1 MVLVE
6 AGGCTVTTKVRNIEK
21 AGGQIAVI
29 GDGFYDSMEDVYMED
44 VDGSGFSLTIPALLI
59 GKADARTLK
68 VALQSKL
75 QVKMKVDLEISHSD
89 SKFVEVGLW
98 YGSALDLDPKFLQ
111 GLYDYQHVLQNNVKF
126 TPHIITL

>member
-6 AGGCTVTTKVRNIEK
+6 AGGCPVTTKVRNIEK

-29 GDGFYDSMEDVYMED
+29 GDGFYDSIEDVYMED

>member
-29 GDGFYDSMEDVYMED
+29 GDGFYDSIEDVYMED